1 MRETRIEKSSSVFVR
16 FREEGRFLE
25 GNKTTVLTESP
36 LEKREKSREVGK
48 YKTLEIRRE
57 MF

>member
-1 MRETRIEKSSSVFVR
+1 LFGLGKRA
-16 FREEGRFLE
+16 GFLE
-25 GNKTTVLTESP
+25 GNKTMILTESS